1 MRCAETTRISCGT
14 PNRRHTCAAAAWSF
28 PLHAVGP
35 HDDPTARGTPV
46 GVAPGAESAAK
57 RLPERKVVSKVNP
70 VYPPEAKK
78 DKIEGTVLLEITIE
92 KTGEVSSVTA
102 VKGPEALREA
112 AATAVRQWRYEP
124 SDLGPTRATITVR
137 FTLDKSKGKDK
148 P

>member
-1 MRCAETTRISCGT
+1 WAIA
-14 PNRRHTCAAAAWSF
+14 RRAM
-28 PLHAVGP
+28 GP
-35 HDDPTARGTPV
+35 HDDTDGV
-46 GVAPGAESAAK
+46 GAPEDAAAAEPAAK
-57 RLPERKVVSKVNP
+57 RMPERKIVSKMSP

-124 SDLGPTRATITVR
+124 SDLRPTRATITVR